1 MRIFA
6 TLAVTSLIALAGCG
20 GDDSDDT
27 SSNSSGTETT
37 RGYGDDGAAVTQTM
51 KDYFAALASGD
62 GEKACAFFTDDAV
75 KKIEAAG
82 GKCAETV
89 STGVDTTGTEAYE
102 NPTLD
107 APEVNGES
115 ASVHYSLDVKG
126 QKVEADQTLTKEGD
140 DWKLEA
146 ATPPGG

>member
-1 MRIFA
+1 MRTFA

-20 GDDSDDT
+20 GDDSDA
-27 SSNSSGTETT
+27 
-37 RGYGDDGAAVTQTM
+37 AAVTQTM

-62 GEKACAFFTDDAV
+62 GEKACGFFTDDAV
-75 KKIEAAG
+75 EKIETAG

-89 STGVDTTGTEAYE
+89 STGVESTGAEPYE
-102 NPTLD
+102 NPTID
-107 APEVNGES
+107 DPEVDGDS